1 MINDLLLSC
10 KWFDNKE
17 NWDKIHANHDWDKIQ
32 CLLTPGNMIEKQ
44 NILKFYVLGKRIET
58 QIMIEKQNIL

>member
-1 MINDLLLSC
+1 
-10 KWFDNKE
+10 
-17 NWDKIHANHDWDKIQ
+17 
-32 CLLTPGNMIEKQ
+32 MIEKQ